1 MVEVQIWGSLQAVT
15 EGRATVEV
23 AEAGNIR
30 ALFTALARAYPGI
43 EPHLDKGVSVSIDGQ
58 IFNDAWFEPIPE
70 GSEVC
75 ILPRIT
81 GG

>member
-1 MVEVQIWGSLQAVT
+1 VVEVQIWGSLQQAAD
-15 EGRATVEV
+15 GQATVEV
-23 AEAGNIR
+23 DDVGTIR
-30 ALFTALARAYPGI
+30 ALFSALASAYPGL
-43 EPHLDKGVSVSIDGQ
+43 EPHLEKGVSVSIDGQ
-58 IFNDAWFEPIPE
+58 IFNDAWFEPIPD

>member
-1 MVEVQIWGSLQAVT
+1 MVEVQIWGSLQHAAD
-15 EGRATVEV
+15 GRATVEIEDV
-23 AEAGNIR
+23 ANVR
-30 ALFTALARAYPGI
+30 ALFRALARDYPGL

-58 IFNDAWFEPIPE
+58 IFNDALFEPIPE